1 MLFSD
6 WNRSGTPALRVT
18 NDREYYKGGQE
29 QMWRMGAGE
38 APYLYKDTD
47 GWRYIRIWGMGIAHY
62 DLDFDG
68 YPEYFMTSMADN
80 RLQVL
85 DLPQTGPLKPSFK
98 EAAFPRG
105 VTAHRPYM
113 GDDLRPS
120 TAWHT
125 QFEDVNNDGRA
136 DLFIAK
142 GNVAKMKDFAA
153 RDPNNLLLQQEDGKF
168 LEAGDK
174 AGVGSPAMSRGGMLA
189 DYNLDGL
196 IDILVVNRW
205 EPAQIWRNTSTNAGH
220 WLQVQ
225 LRQDGPNRDAINA
238 IIEVKRGDKI
248 MSREVVVGGGHVSGH
263 LGWQHIGLGAM
274 ETAEIRVQWPDG
286 EVGPWEPL
294 AVDRLLVLERG
305 KPAMEWKPAAN

>member
-1 MLFSD
+1 MFPWGSCTDNWLHRPKPGAKAFEAPLALKPSHCSLGMLFSD
-6 WNRSGTPALRVT
+6 WNRSGTPPFASPMTENTTRADRSRVAHGSG
-18 NDREYYKGGQE
+18 RS
-29 QMWRMGAGE
+29 A
-38 APYLYKDTD
+38 YLYKDTD

-153 RDPNNLLLQQEDGKF
+153 RDPNNTCCCSRRT
-168 LEAGDK
+168 
-174 AGVGSPAMSRGGMLA
+174 GSS
-189 DYNLDGL
+189 
-196 IDILVVNRW
+196 
-205 EPAQIWRNTSTNAGH
+205 WRPGTRRASAAGH
-220 WLQVQ
+220 VP
-225 LRQDGPNRDAINA
+225 RRHAC
-238 IIEVKRGDKI
+238 
-248 MSREVVVGGGHVSGH
+248 
-263 LGWQHIGLGAM
+263 GL
-274 ETAEIRVQWPDG
+274 
-286 EVGPWEPL
+286 
-294 AVDRLLVLERG
+294 
-305 KPAMEWKPAAN
+305 